1 MESIQCVAEDGL
13 SLRGEQQQIL
23 FIRPNSFP
31 CMPPHNESFFTFQ
44 HIVHSMKDPSIAN
57 FWLITLPQ
65 IVGGFDYDED
75 VKKKIWLQYEVST
88 SLEFTEGY
96 GLSRG

>member
-1 MESIQCVAEDGL
+1 MEPPWKAYNV
-13 SLRGEQQQIL
+13 LRKMDYPYEVSTKNSVY
-23 FIRPNSFP
+23 RPNSLLYV
-31 CMPPHNESFFTFQ
+31 PPHMSPFFTFQ

-88 SLEFTEGY
+88 SFCLT
-96 GLSRG
+96 